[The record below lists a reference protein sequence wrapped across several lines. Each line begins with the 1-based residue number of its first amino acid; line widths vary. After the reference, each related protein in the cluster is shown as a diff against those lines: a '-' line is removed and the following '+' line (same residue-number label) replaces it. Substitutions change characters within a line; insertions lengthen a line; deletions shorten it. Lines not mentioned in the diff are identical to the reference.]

1 MSGPTATHFSPIEG
15 LILDLYSFAPV
26 AAVLDFAYS
35 GLSWLSAALSPIAG
49 TAATALAIVALTL
62 IVRTA
67 LIPAGVAQMRAELTR
82 ARLAPKL
89 RELQKRFKKKP
100 EVLQHKMLEL
110 YRDEKTSPFA
120 GMLPALLQAPV
131 LSIVYGLFI
140 LGTINGHPN
149 TLLSDTLG
157 SVPLGDS
164 LIVLIRGGDVWPGVL
179 VYVALLSIIAIVATA
194 TRLLS
199 RRYNPPQPDA
209 TPEMQRVASWLSWLP
224 FITVVF
230 AAITPLA
237 ATIYLTVTTT
247 WTLAER
253 TLLRHVVTRST
264 PRQS

>member
-1 MSGPTATHFSPIEG
+1 
-15 LILDLYSFAPV
+15 LDLYSFAPV

-35 GLSWLSAALSPIAG
+35 GLSWLSAALTPVAG
-49 TAATALAIVALTL
+49 TSATALAIVALTL
-62 IVRTA
+62 IVRAA
-67 LIPAGVAQMRAELTR
+67 LIPTGIAHMRAELTR

-100 EVLQHKMLEL
+100 EVLQQKMLEL

-120 GMLPALLQAPV
+120 GILPALLQAPV

-149 TLLSDTLG
+149 TLLSDTLAA
-157 SVPLGDS
+157 VPLGDS
-164 LIVLIRGGDVWPGVL
+164 LVVLVRGGDVWPGVL
-179 VYVALLSIIAIVATA
+179 VYALLLSIIALVATA
-194 TRLLS
+194 TRALS

-247 WTLAER
+247 WTLTER
-253 TLLRHVVTRST
+253 TVLRRILSGREGRAGSGEAVAA
-264 PRQS
+264 